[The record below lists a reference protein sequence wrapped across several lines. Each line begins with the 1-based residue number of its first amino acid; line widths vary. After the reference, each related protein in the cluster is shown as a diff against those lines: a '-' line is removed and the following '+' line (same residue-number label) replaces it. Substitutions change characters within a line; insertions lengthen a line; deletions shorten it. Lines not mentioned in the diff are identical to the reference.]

1 MTARNLLNL
10 RRECCPRQSKKAPLS
25 MDRYRCFGF
34 RSNRKSPT
42 KQNDCV
48 KDAVVLIHMMT
59 ICIPGAHRGGSQ
71 RPRLPWGNPT
81 VLSGAAV
88 GHDRVRDGTG
98 WGHRALG
105 HEPPG
110 SAPGMQRF
118 GTMRGGVVTSRGGTR
133 QKLDGWWSWKV
144 RGPSSAISTTSL
156 RSIASRPRV
165 ALQPGHLP
173 GALLLLQMGILVL
186 RRGSHLDAFSGSP
199 VRT

>member
-1 MTARNLLNL
+1 ML
-10 RRECCPRQSKKAPLS
+10 RIPKLS
-25 MDRYRCFGF
+25 QMMQKR
-34 RSNRKSPT
+34 
-42 KQNDCV
+42 QNDCV
-48 KDAVVLIHMMT
+48 VDAVVPHTHLISHN
-59 ICIPGAHRGGSQ
+59 PEAHRGGSQ

-110 SAPGMQRF
+110 SAPGSCKRLGLGRM
-118 GTMRGGVVTSRGGTR
+118 GEGGPPGGE
-133 QKLDGWWSWKV
+133 QGKSWGDGAPTCSS
-144 RGPSSAISTTSL
+144 RGPSSAMSTTRL
-156 RSIASRPRV
+156 RSIAGRPPV
-165 ALQPGHLP
+165 ASQPGHLP
-173 GALLLLQMGILVL
+173 GALLVLRMGILVL